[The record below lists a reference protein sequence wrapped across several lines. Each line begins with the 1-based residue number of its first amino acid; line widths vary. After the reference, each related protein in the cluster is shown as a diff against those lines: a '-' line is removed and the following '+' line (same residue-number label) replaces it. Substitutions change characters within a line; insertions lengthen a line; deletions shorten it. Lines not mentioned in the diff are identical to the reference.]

1 MSISVVETTL
11 VPVVNDLVFV
21 RVADHDSQ
29 HDFPPRENS
38 SRVEDIVADD
48 ASGDIKEYVIAAPL
62 IAAPPTGSP
71 LHLLWL
77 IPRGGVGVL
86 PVAFAQETRTQ
97 NDLRLW
103 RVTVTGTRAPRTA
116 ASVRAD
122 RLVATYRAEGQMRA
136 RHAQRRRRSRRHP
149 AMGLTRGEELPDAI
163 SCVATNVSEGG
174 MRLNSMDHVFPSGA
188 AVTCAFTM
196 ADQAFLFDARVVWS
210 TGSRAKGRTVVE
222 SAVEFE
228 NGGRQADSLRR
239 LVFQAQLLERH
250 LNA

>member
-103 RVTVTGTRAPRTA
+103 RVTVTGTPHR
-116 ASVRAD
+116 
-122 RLVATYRAEGQMRA
+122 E
-136 RHAQRRRRSRRHP
+136 QRRRYVRIALSLPTELKVRCERDTLNDAAGRAVTP
-149 AMGLTRGEELPDAI
+149 PWVSPVGEELPDAI

-228 NGGRQADSLRR
+228 NGGKQADSLRR